1 MKFSLVVK
9 IALRGLLANKV
20 RSFLATLGVIIGV
33 ASVILMLGIGEGA
46 KVKVTQEI
54 KSFGTNLLVI
64 RPGKRGLHGVRTT
77 EEENLTFEDAKAI
90 SKIPFIKNVA
100 PEVASMVQLKYLNK
114 NTRSSATGTVPSYL
128 EVRNFEVESGRFLT
142 DQDVRERCKVAAIG
156 AKVKEDLFG
165 ATDPLGKIIKVKGI
179 NFQVIGTLKAKGD
192 RGWFN
197 PDDQIFIPITTAM
210 KRLLGIDHLRNI
222 NIQVESIE
230 KMDMVQRAIRAMM
243 RRRHGI
249 PAGEEDDFYIRSQ
262 REYLDSMMRVSRTFT
277 FLLAGVAGVS
287 LVVGGI
293 GIMNIMLVTVAE
305 RTREIGIRKAVGGKN
320 RDILMHFLVES
331 LVVSLLGG
339 IIGIILGIGGSLA
352 INLSGKYQVIIK
364 LTPIMLGFL
373 FSASVGIFFGYYP
386 ARKAAKLNPIDAL
399 RYE

>member
-1 MKFSLVVK
+1 MSFPVIVK

-46 KVKVTQEI
+46 RVKVTEEI
-54 KSFGTNLLVI
+54 KSFGTNLLMV
-64 RPGKRGLHGVRTT
+64 RPGKRGLHGVQTS
-77 EEENLTFEDAKAI
+77 EGENLTLEDAEAI
-90 SKIPFIKNVA
+90 SKVPFVKNVA
-100 PEVASMVQLKYLNK
+100 PEVATMVQLKYLNK
-114 NTRSSATGTVPSYL
+114 NTRSSATGSVSSHL
-128 EVRNFEVESGRFLT
+128 EVRNFEIEAGRFLT
-142 DQDVRERCKVAAIG
+142 DQDVRGRRKVAVIG

-165 ATDPLGKIIKVKGI
+165 TIDPIGKFIKVKGI
-179 NFQVIGTLKAKGD
+179 NFQVVGTLKAKGD

-197 PDDQIFIPITTAM
+197 PDDQIVVPISTAM
-210 KRLLGIDHLRNI
+210 KRLLGVDYLRNI

-230 KMDMVQRAIRAMM
+230 KMDMVQRAIEAMM
-243 RRRHGI
+243 RHRHGI
-249 PAGEEDDFYIRSQ
+249 TGGEEDDFYIRSQ

-277 FLLAGVAGVS
+277 FLLAGVACVS

-305 RTREIGIRKAVGGKN
+305 RTREIGIRKALGGKN
-320 RDILMHFLVES
+320 RDILMQFLVES

-339 IIGIILGIGGSLA
+339 VTGIILGIGGGFA
-352 INLSGKYQVIIK
+352 VNLSGNYRVIIEW
-364 LTPIMLGFL
+364 LPILLGFL
-373 FSASVGIFFGYYP
+373 FSASVGVFFGYYP

>member
-1 MKFSLVVK
+1 MNLTIIIK
-9 IALRGLLANKV
+9 IAIRSLLANKV
-20 RSFLATLGVIIGV
+20 RSFLATLGIIIGV
-33 ASVILMLGIGEGA
+33 TSVILMLGLGEGA
-46 KVKVTQEI
+46 KVKVTEEI
-54 KSFGTNLLVI
+54 KSFGTNLLVL
-64 RPGKRGLHGVRTT
+64 RPGKKGLHGVRTT
-77 EEENLTFEDAKAI
+77 EKENLTLEDAKAI
-90 SKIPFIKNVA
+90 SKIPFVKNVA
-100 PEVASMVQLKYLNK
+100 PGVASMVQLKYLNK
-114 NTRSSATGTVPSYL
+114 NTRSSATGTVPSHI

-142 DQDVRERCKVAAIG
+142 DQDVRERRKVAAIC

-165 ATDPLGKIIKVKGI
+165 VTDPLGKVIKVKGI
-179 NFQVIGTLKAKGD
+179 NFQVVGTLKAKGD

-210 KRLLGIDHLRNI
+210 KRLLGIDYLRNI
-222 NIQVESIE
+222 NIQVVSIE
-230 KMDMVQRAIRAMM
+230 KMDMVQRAIEAMM
-243 RRRHGI
+243 RQRHGI
-249 PAGEEDDFYIRSQ
+249 TAGEEDDFYIRSQ

-277 FLLAGVAGVS
+277 FLLAGVASVS

-320 RDILMHFLVES
+320 RDILRQFLVES
-331 LVVSLLGG
+331 LAVSLLGG
-339 IIGIILGIGGSLA
+339 ILGIILGIGGGFVV
-352 INLSGKYQVIIK
+352 NLSGGYQVIIK
-364 LTPIMLGFL
+364 LAPILLGFF